1 MVKAACD
8 GKLKRSRTTIS
19 NRPAHWD
26 EQGRLH
32 NKCFFRAMNYARDGC
47 GQNRPHCHRNVGQTE
62 IQGTLE
68 YWNQKLKL
76 TQGTR
81 FEKKHGE
88 KPHRLTTDMARRT
101 FCTLAE
107 LDTGES
113 SCVRFDCAKTISSI
127 FFLPS
132 VLFGYHSNAVMA
144 VSHHDDMDTYKGYIV
159 HSACVEHTLKN
170 LLCMMALL
178 EFKCCNI

>member
-1 MVKAACD
+1 MRWYANFKTACD
-8 GKLKRSRTTIS
+8 GKLNRSRTNICD
-19 NRPAHWD
+19 RPAHWD
-26 EQGRLH
+26 EQGRLL
-32 NKCFFRAMNYARDGC
+32 NKCFFRALNHARDGC

-68 YWNQKLKL
+68 YWNQQLGL

-107 LDTGES
+107 LDTGEN
-113 SCVRFDCAKTISSI
+113 SCVRFRLYKNDIVQ
-127 FFLPS
+127 FFPTAGALRLP
-132 VLFGYHSNAVMA
+132 L
-144 VSHHDDMDTYKGYIV
+144 
-159 HSACVEHTLKN
+159 
-170 LLCMMALL
+170 
-178 EFKCCNI
+178 

>member
-62 IQGTLE
+62 IQGTRE
-68 YWNQKLKL
+68 YRNQQLGL
-76 TQGTR
+76 TRGTR

-107 LDTGES
+107 LDTGENS
-113 SCVRFDCAKTISSI
+113 YVRF
-127 FFLPS
+127 
-132 VLFGYHSNAVMA
+132 
-144 VSHHDDMDTYKGYIV
+144 
-159 HSACVEHTLKN
+159 
-170 LLCMMALL
+170 
-178 EFKCCNI
+178 